1 MNLYSKILR
10 IAPHLLGWGAIL
22 LVVLLQNDLSNWD
35 FEDYYIFVGFLG
47 MMGIAV
53 YFNLYVLIPRY
64 LLRDRYWYYGGLVL
78 ALVLVTA
85 MLTTCW
91 MAELDHIKW
100 FPRFVVMTINLV
112 FLLLLTSGGKLLV
125 EYARKIMK
133 LKEIENKQLR
143 DELSL
148 LKAQVHPHF
157 LFNTL
162 NNLYG
167 LITHNQNQKAS
178 EITLKLADL
187 MRYLLESSKKDR
199 VCITKEIAFIEDY
212 LILEEIRLSNNAD
225 IKFEV
230 SGVNQAIF
238 IAPLLFI
245 PLVENAFKH
254 GLLTISAG
262 GFAHFS
268 LAVQGND
275 LFFEAKNSVGRIL
288 DKQHQTGIGLDNLR
302 KRLQLIFPEKH
313 QFEIERA
320 NTFFKATLH
329 LQL

>member
-10 IAPHLLGWGAIL
+10 IAPHLLGWGAIV

-35 FEDYYIFVGFLG
+35 FEDYYILVGFLG
-47 MMGIAV
+47 LMGIAA
-53 YFNLYVLIPRY
+53 YYNLYILIPRY
-64 LLRDRYWYYGGLVL
+64 LLRDKYWYYGGSVF
-78 ALVLVTA
+78 ALVIATA
-85 MLTTCW
+85 MLTTFW
-91 MAELDHIKW
+91 MAGLDHIDR
-100 FPRFVVMTINLV
+100 FSRFVVMTINSG
-112 FLLLLTSGGKLLV
+112 FFLLLTSGGKLFV
-125 EYARKIMK
+125 EYSRKIMK

-167 LITHNQNQKAS
+167 LITHNQNEKAS

-199 VCITKEIAFIEDY
+199 VTLTKEIRFLEDY

-230 SGVNQAIF
+230 SGVIQDVF
-238 IAPLLFI
+238 IAPMLFI

-254 GLLTISAG
+254 GLLTISEG

-268 LAVQGND
+268 LAVQGRD
-275 LFFEAKNSVGRIL
+275 LFFEAKNSVDRIL
-288 DKQHQTGIGLDNLR
+288 DKQLQTGIGLDNLK

-320 NTFFKATLH
+320 DTFFKVTLH